1 MTKYPMPKQILG
13 FFGWLS
19 ICFAAA
25 ALGALASAQ
34 AGSFYK
40 VLIRP
45 LWAPPGWLF
54 GPVWTVLYI
63 LMAISAWLVWREY
76 GLRKAGPELA
86 LFVFQLAV
94 NALWTWLFFVCHL
107 GALAF
112 AEILFLWLLIIA
124 TAFMFWHR
132 NRFAGALLIPYLAWV
147 SFASV
152 LTWAVW
158 KSNPHIL
165 A

>member
-1 MTKYPMPKQILG
+1 MTNHPISKQVLG
-13 FFGWLS
+13 SFGWLS

-25 ALGALASAQ
+25 ALGAFASAQ
-34 AGSFYK
+34 AGAFYK
-40 VLIRP
+40 SLVRP

-63 LMAISAWLVWREY
+63 LMAISAWLVWREF
-76 GLRKAGPELA
+76 GIREAGPA
-86 LFVFQLAV
+86 LPLFIFQLAV
-94 NALWTWLFFVCHL
+94 NVLWTWLFFVWHL
-107 GALAF
+107 GAMAF
-112 AEILFLWLLIIA
+112 AEILFLWVLVTA
-124 TAFMFWHR
+124 TVIMFWPR
-132 NRFAGALLIPYLAWV
+132 NRVAALLLIPYLAWV

-158 KSNPHIL
+158 RSNLHIL